1 MPLFEVE
8 LNRVADGIG
17 ASTLT
22 IRLHT
27 AAPSDSNPTNART
40 TTGGGSYANGASLT
54 AANISAASG
63 GDIENTAAIDF
74 VTATA
79 DVGTVTHWSAY
90 RGSNPVAFGT
100 LPSTA
105 INNGDSFQ
113 INANSLQIN
122 GSTT

>member
-1 MPLFEVE
+1 MPLFEIE
-8 LNRVADGIG
+8 LNRIADGIA
-17 ASTLT
+17 ASALT

-27 AAPSDSNPTNART
+27 AAPTDAAPTMGRT
-40 TTGGGSYANGASLT
+40 TTGGGSYVSGATL
-54 AANISAASG
+54 AATNISNASG
-63 GDIENTAAIDF
+63 GDIENTVAIDF
-74 VTATA
+74 GTATA

-90 RGSNPVAFGT
+90 RGTVPVAFGT